1 MVVILLIMKISDN
14 ISITANSTA
23 QYILS
28 YLLVF
33 IIHQAF
39 TALSAVAFNIP
50 IEIDY
55 TKISF
60 LVYKYAWTFDSVKI
74 IFSSGPVICLILSI
88 FMLVVA
94 IRFKEYDGLLKM
106 FFLWGF
112 VHSINLF
119 LGSAIA
125 GALLGEGFGHVLIWM
140 FMPETGK
147 MIVSLIGLFGLA
159 AVGFGIT
166 KLFLLSAN
174 SYYNKQETSD
184 RLSFLIY
191 QVLLPYLSGTII
203 IFIFRFP
210 MNYYEMIRLLTPVF
224 IILTSLLNSSGF
236 PVFFF
241 DENPKTIKTS
251 SSLIAAAFIVLIIYR
266 AGLHFPIRL

>member
-1 MVVILLIMKISDN
+1 MKIIN
-14 ISITANSTA
+14 KVSITANSTA
-23 QYILS
+23 QFLLS

-33 IIHQAF
+33 IIHQGF
-39 TALSAVAFNIP
+39 TTLAAIIFNVP
-50 IEIDY
+50 VEVDY
-55 TKISF
+55 TKVNF
-60 LVYKYAWTFDSVKI
+60 MVYKYAWTFDSVKI
-74 IFSSGPVICLILSI
+74 IFSTGPVICLILSI

-94 IRFKEYDGLLKM
+94 IKFREYDGLLKM

-140 FMPETGK
+140 FMPDTGK
-147 MIVSLIGLFGLA
+147 LIITLIGLFGLA
-159 AVGFGIT
+159 AIGFGIT

-174 SYYNKQETSD
+174 SYFNKQDTTE
-184 RLSFLIY
+184 RPVFLVY
-191 QVLLPYLSGTII
+191 QVLLPFLLGTII
-203 IFIFRFP
+203 IIIFRYP
-210 MNYYEMIRLLTPVF
+210 LNYYELLRLLTPV
-224 IILTSLLNSSGF
+224 IIVLPSFFNSSGF

-251 SSLIAAAFIVLIIYR
+251 SSLIAAAIVIFAIYR
-266 AGLHFPIRL
+266 AALHFPVSL